1 MQGRPW
7 KQQQGYRAV
16 PDRGEIIVQ
25 AVVPFLIYAIATEIL
40 LLSCPFFKGDAA
52 QAANVIAGCLTV
64 AVWGKLRK
72 RREPKKE
79 DRSRL
84 LSRENAV
91 FIGALLAAGI
101 FYCMG
106 GSGLLTLIFFGVS
119 KKAALEKLPSLES
132 LGFTFLCIGILIPV
146 IEEFLFRKTMY
157 RTLREDFGI
166 LFSALFSSVVF
177 GMYHGS
183 LSQGLYAGGMGFF
196 LALLYER
203 YQKLSV
209 PVMVHVG
216 ANLSALFLGL
226 LPWTILLTKSQILW
240 ITAAGLLVFVVLSV
254 WLLAGRERATCINA
268 KNGRD
273 DIDGEK
279 VSQ

>member
-119 KKAALEKLPSLES
+119 KKSCLRKAALSGKLRLYISLYRDLDSCHRGISISKDDVQNAERGLWNSFFCSIFFSRFWYVPWQSVSGTLCRRNGIFSGAS
-132 LGFTFLCIGILIPV
+132 L
-146 IEEFLFRKTMY
+146 
-157 RTLREDFGI
+157 
-166 LFSALFSSVVF
+166 
-177 GMYHGS
+177 
-183 LSQGLYAGGMGFF
+183 
-196 LALLYER
+196 
-203 YQKLSV
+203 
-209 PVMVHVG
+209 
-216 ANLSALFLGL
+216 
-226 LPWTILLTKSQILW
+226 
-240 ITAAGLLVFVVLSV
+240 
-254 WLLAGRERATCINA
+254 
-268 KNGRD
+268 
-273 DIDGEK
+273 
-279 VSQ
+279 